1 MWESRAKK
9 IKLPGTTTKVASLD
23 DMDLDSEHLQVAL
36 SMATQLTTCFPT
48 GLPNQVHES
57 LIVTEEYCCFCGDFI
72 GEKFHACKE

>member
-36 SMATQLTTCFPT
+36 SMATQRTTCFPT

-57 LIVTEEYCCFCGDFI
+57 LIVKEEYCCFCGDFI
-72 GEKFHACKE
+72 GKKFHTCKE